1 MSTFREFTFTSV
13 NGTTPIHVRRFD
25 PEGAPRGVVQIAHG
39 VAEYANRY
47 DPFLRFLADNGF
59 VAVAHD
65 HLGHGKSV
73 TDDSELGWFAEKGGW
88 DLVVSDVKKLHDM
101 LQEEFPDLPFVL
113 FGHSMGSFVA
123 RTYLIRYPEDLNA
136 AVICGTGQQSA
147 ALVGGG
153 KLMANLVC
161 TFKGTKHRSKFLNGL
176 AFGSYNKAFEP
187 LRTQVDWLSRDTAVV
202 DAYDAD
208 PLCGFMATAGLFR
221 DMMGGISFIGKPAN
235 VAKVRKDL
243 PVFLIAGAMDP
254 VGEQGKGPQRA
265 LELYRQV
272 GLADATLKLYPDC
285 RHELLNELNKEEV
298 MADILAF
305 LNEKLA

>member
-1 MSTFREFTFTSV
+1 MSTFRESTFTSA
-13 NGTTPIHVRRFD
+13 NGTTAIHVRRFD

-39 VAEYANRY
+39 VAEYAARY
-47 DPFLRFLADNGF
+47 DGFLRFLADNGF

-65 HLGHGKSV
+65 HLGHGQSV
-73 TDDSELGWFAEKGGW
+73 NDPSELGWFADKGGW
-88 DLVVSDVKKLHDM
+88 DLVVSDVKRLHDA
-101 LQEEFPDLPFVL
+101 LREELPDLPFVL

-123 RTYLIRYPEDLNA
+123 RTYLIRYPGDLNA

-153 KLMANLVC
+153 RLMAKLVC
-161 TFKGTKHRSKFLNGL
+161 AFKGTKYRSGLLNGL
-176 AFGSYNKAFEP
+176 AFGAYNKAFEP
-187 LRTQVDWLSRDTAVV
+187 TRTLVDWLTRDEAVV

-221 DMMGGISFIGKPAN
+221 DMMGGIAFIGKGRN

-243 PVFLIAGAMDP
+243 PIFLIAGSMDP
-254 VGEQGKGPQRA
+254 VGEQGKGPERA
-265 LELYRQV
+265 LELYRKAGV
-272 GLADATLKLYPDC
+272 ADVSLKLYPDC

-305 LNEKLA
+305 LNAKLA